1 MLQCRWGL
9 ASLLSK
15 QLRYLSPKSPFF
27 LCGRDAWFSHWL
39 WWRFSPW
46 WCCLSPPAGIA
57 QPVYAGLL
65 LLSYLRSPV
74 QMDSLCDSPIVLRS
88 GLFRILSLDLM
99 KSRHKRSK
107 VRMYKGNEI
116 FKVWIF
122 HGLKNPPLTF
132 SKKCPS
138 TGGKKKPPLG
148 AGALTGLIVTGPQ
161 TGDRRS
167 CTCNMQLVCVNWH
180 LPSLLPL
187 VSLTFRIPFIPL
199 SSPNLIIPLKV
210 WHEQQNMSNSVI
222 LLTN

>member
-138 TGGKKKPPLG
+138 TGGKKKTSIRCWCFDRFNSNRP
-148 AGALTGLIVTGPQ
+148 T
-161 TGDRRS
+161 DRRQ
-167 CTCNMQLVCVNWH
+167 T
-180 LPSLLPL
+180 LLYL
-187 VSLTFRIPFIPL
+187 QYAAGVRELTSSFFATLGFINL
-199 SSPNLIIPLKV
+199 QNSFYSPV
-210 WHEQQNMSNSVI
+210 F
-222 LLTN
+222 T